1 MLPSNPKI
9 FSNNEPFSV
18 FLYWIHFESTEID
31 EQPGHR
37 GWITTQS
44 CLKVMCIRHKHTC
57 AHVCARTNTHMGV
70 LAQVLLFSVLYCP
83 SLFIPFPQSCSL
95 SAYRFSLFPP
105 LSSLPPLL
113 FCLASSPPPPSI
125 SPPLF
130 SLPPASKDAIS
141 VAELEGTCLMRW
153 NNITIHNRSWLCV
166 CSWIKICILLAK
178 RGHFQEIRMFPYKTS
193 LHPYKCEGLFEC

>member
-9 FSNNEPFSV
+9 FSNIETFSV
-18 FLYWIHFESTEID
+18 FLYLIHFESTEID

-57 AHVCARTNTHMGV
+57 ARTHVRAPTHTCAFWLRS
-70 LAQVLLFSVLYCP
+70 FSFLSFYCP

-113 FCLASSPPPPSI
+113 LSRFLSSSSLHAPPS
-125 SPPLF
+125 LF

-153 NNITIHNRSWLCV
+153 NNITHPRPLVVVRVFLDQNMHS
-166 CSWIKICILLAK
+166 
-178 RGHFQEIRMFPYKTS
+178 TS
-193 LHPYKCEGLFEC
+193 KARTFSGSQDVSAVPYKCEGLFEC

>member
-113 FCLASSPPPPSI
+113 FCLASSPPPPPSI

-153 NNITIHNRSWLCV
+153 NNITHPQPLVVVRVFLDQNMHSTSKARTFSGNQDVSLQNF
-166 CSWIKICILLAK
+166 L
-178 RGHFQEIRMFPYKTS
+178 TS
-193 LHPYKCEGLFEC
+193 LQM